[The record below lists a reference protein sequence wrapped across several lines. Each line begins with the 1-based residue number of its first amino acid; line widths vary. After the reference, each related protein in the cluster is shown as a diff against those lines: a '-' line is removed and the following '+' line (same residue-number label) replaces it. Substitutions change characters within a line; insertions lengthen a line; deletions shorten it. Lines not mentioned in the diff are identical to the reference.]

1 MEELAPKPKG
11 AGPCGPVPGLPD
23 RAPEVTALA
32 PAPGRG
38 TAEDTPRPRRDNCA
52 CRTNRSHFPEAG
64 GAGRLSAV
72 EPTPSPRRFFLDD
85 PEADEPNLR
94 PEEQRHA
101 SGVLRLREGDR
112 ILGLDGC
119 GGLHPLMVRRVT
131 RGELELTRDGEVMRE
146 PEPGTPGAP
155 LPRIEVAAPLPKGS
169 RAEEMLDCLTQLGIA
184 AFRPLCCARNQG
196 FARESAENR
205 AESLLRAC
213 REACKQ
219 SRRSWLPKIHPT
231 ARPAELRSL
240 LSQARSVLL
249 DPGAAQTLLQWRA
262 ETAGTAIVVIAGP
275 EGGFDEQELQSLDF
289 AAPVALGPHV
299 LRIETA
305 VEAAVAALAQRLYDP
320 GYRLATATQDPRP
333 RNETKAEPPT
343 TM

>member
-1 MEELAPKPKG
+1 M
-11 AGPCGPVPGLPD
+11 
-23 RAPEVTALA
+23 
-32 PAPGRG
+32 
-38 TAEDTPRPRRDNCA
+38 
-52 CRTNRSHFPEAG
+52 
-64 GAGRLSAV
+64 
-72 EPTPSPRRFFLDD
+72 EPTPSLRRFFLDD

-184 AFRPLCCARNQG
+184 AFRPLNCARNQG

-219 SRRSWLPKIHPT
+219 SRRSWLPEIHPT
-231 ARPAELRSL
+231 ARPADLRAL
-240 LSQARSVLL
+240 LSQSRSVLL
-249 DPGAAQTLLQWRA
+249 DPGAGQTLQQWGA
-262 ETAGTAIVVIAGP
+262 AKADAAIVVIAGP
-275 EGGFDEQELQSLDF
+275 EGGFDEQELRSLDF
-289 AAPVALGPHV
+289 AACVALGPHV

-305 VEAAVAALAQRLYDP
+305 VEAAVAALAQRFYDP
-320 GYRLATATQDPRP
+320 GERLASATQAPRP
-333 RNETKAEPPT
+333 RNETKADPPT